1 MLILRDGDDVPLA
14 ARGGAVAIGNF
25 DGVHRG
31 HKALIAKALEAAR
44 NCNGPAGVIVF
55 EPHPSAFFRP
65 DEPHFRLTPL
75 PEKLR
80 LLAGLGLDFAVVLDF
95 NAALAGMTAQ
105 QFIDNILVERLAV
118 AHVII
123 GYDFFFGRKR
133 SGTAETMLEA
143 GKLAGFGT
151 SIVAQQ
157 AEDGEVFSSTA
168 IRLHLAQG
176 DVAGAARLLGHWWRV
191 GGTVAAGNKLGRDL
205 GFPTAN
211 VELPPGTSLKHGI
224 YAVRVIIDDVGGEG
238 GGVGGNGEAGQQT
251 AKVLAGAAYYGGRP
265 SVDDG
270 PARLEV
276 FILDF
281 DGDIYGQNI
290 AVEFVGLVR
299 GDKRFDGLETMK
311 AQMILDCEKARE
323 ILKSASPWPLA
334 DAASG

>member
-1 MLILRDGDDVPLA
+1 MLILRDGDDTPES

-31 HKALIAKALEAAR
+31 HKALIAKALEEAR
-44 NCNGPAGVIVF
+44 SRNAPAGVIIF
-55 EPHPSAFFRP
+55 EPHPSAFFHP

-80 LLAGLGLDFAVVLDF
+80 LLAGLGLDFVVVLDF
-95 NAALAGMTAQ
+95 NATLAGMSAQ
-105 QFIDNILVERLAV
+105 QFVENILVERLGV
-118 AHVII
+118 AHVVI

-143 GKLAGFGT
+143 GKAAGFT
-151 SIVAQQ
+151 TCIVEQQ

-191 GGTVAAGNKLGRDL
+191 GGRVAEGNKLGRDL

-211 VELPPGTSLKHGI
+211 VNLPPGTSLKHGI
-224 YAVRVIIDDVGGEG
+224 YAVRVMLGDGSRHG
-238 GGVGGNGEAGQQT
+238 
-251 AKVLAGAAYYGGRP
+251 LAGAAYYGLRP
-265 SVDDG
+265 SVDNG
-270 PARLEV
+270 SARLEV

-281 DGDIYGQNI
+281 EGDLYGQEI
-290 AVEFVGLVR
+290 AVEFVGYVR
-299 GDKRFDGLETMK
+299 GDRRFEDLAAMT
-311 AQMILDCEKARE
+311 AQITKDCDKARE
-323 ILKSASPWPLA
+323 ILKSASPCPLA
-334 DAASG
+334 DAQPDC

>member
-1 MLILRDGDDVPLA
+1 MLILRDGDDAPES

-31 HKALIAKALEAAR
+31 HKALIANVLGEARSRGA
-44 NCNGPAGVIVF
+44 PAGVIIF

-80 LLAGLGLDFAVVLDF
+80 LLAGLGLDFVVVLDF
-95 NAALAGMTAQ
+95 NAALAGMSAQ
-105 QFIDNILVERLAV
+105 QFIEDILVARLGV
-118 AHVII
+118 THVVI

-143 GKLAGFGT
+143 GKAAGFTT

-176 DVAGAARLLGHWWRV
+176 DVTGAARLLGHWWRV
-191 GGTVAAGNKLGRDL
+191 GGQVSEGNKLGRDL

-211 VELPPGTSLKHGI
+211 VDLPAGTSLKHGI
-224 YAVRVIIDDVGGEG
+224 YAVRVML
-238 GGVGGNGEAGQQT
+238 GNGACHEAGDGE
-251 AKVLAGAAYYGGRP
+251 AKPFSVLAGVAYFGGRP
-265 SVDDG
+265 SVDNG

-281 DGDIYGQNI
+281 EGDLYGQEI
-290 AVEFVGLVR
+290 AVEFVGFVR
-299 GDKRFDGLETMK
+299 GDMRFENLTAMT
-311 AQMILDCEKARE
+311 AQMAQDCDKARE
-323 ILKSASPWPLA
+323 ILKSASPCRLA
-334 DAASG
+334 DAQRDC